1 MPLLL
6 RVFVGRWWVPVLT
19 AAIAVGAAWSWT
31 GRQTPVYRASQLL
44 AVVPGPSIEGGSD
57 ILRSLEALERRT
69 LLATFARLASSNQ
82 TRRGVGER
90 LDRDEPQL
98 APYRFSASVLSNTN
112 ILRVEVDGPDR
123 DVAMELAEAVSAT
136 LAADAQT
143 LYRIYALEPIS
154 TAEASRQPT
163 FPDRQRNYLAAAVL
177 GLLVG
182 VAVVGAAAQFGR
194 PRR

>member
-69 LLATFARLASSNQ
+69 LLATFARLPSSNQ
-82 TRRGVGER
+82 TRRAVGEW
-90 LDRDEPQL
+90 LDLDARQL

-123 DVAMELAEAVSAT
+123 DLAMELAETVAAT
-136 LAADAQT
+136 MATDAQA
-143 LYRIYALEPIS
+143 LYRIYALQPIS
-154 TAEASRQPT
+154 TAEASGRPV

-182 VAVVGAAAQFGR
+182 VVAVGAVAQFAR
-194 PRR
+194 SRS